1 MGRLITAEF
10 RKILT
15 VKLWWALLIPA
26 VALGFGAS
34 LFTAGIAREVAQSVR
49 DDALLEQTG
58 LTFQDVPW
66 AVIALSR
73 SINVTTI
80 FPMLFGALGLSTELH
95 RRTITTSFLT
105 APNRATMLG
114 AKAVTYLVWGLIY
127 GVVIVGVSMLG
138 TLAGSGGQYLP
149 SGGNIL
155 LIAVAGVLSCMLWT
169 LFGLGVGALLGSTTG
184 SVVLLLV
191 YAVIAEP
198 VLAVFLHNNVAG
210 ILPNSAADGLTGA
223 SATQMIV
230 DQLQTYP
237 QVRTAIVD
245 NPTDWSSALQVIRIG
260 AGAVGTLVWWVSGLI
275 FLAWTAVF
283 FGAGMLV
290 NQRRDI
296 T

>member
-26 VALGFGAS
+26 VALAFGAS
-34 LFTAGIAREVAQSVR
+34 LFTAGIARDVAQSVR
-49 DDALLEQTG
+49 DEALLEQTG

-105 APNRATMLG
+105 APNRPTMLG

-138 TLAGSGGQYLP
+138 TLAGSGGEYLP
-149 SGGNIL
+149 SAGDIL
-155 LIAVAGVLSCMLWT
+155 LVGVAGILSCALWT

-184 SVVLLLV
+184 SVVLLLI

-210 ILPNSAADGLTGA
+210 SLPNSAADGLTGA
-223 SATQMIV
+223 SAAQMIV
-230 DQLQTYP
+230 DQLQNYP
-237 QVRTAIVD
+237 QVRAAMVD
-245 NPTDWSSALQVIRIG
+245 NPTDWGNVLQVIRIG
-260 AGAVGTLVWWVSGLI
+260 AGSVGSLVWWVSGLV

-290 NQRRDI
+290 NQRR
-296 T
+296 